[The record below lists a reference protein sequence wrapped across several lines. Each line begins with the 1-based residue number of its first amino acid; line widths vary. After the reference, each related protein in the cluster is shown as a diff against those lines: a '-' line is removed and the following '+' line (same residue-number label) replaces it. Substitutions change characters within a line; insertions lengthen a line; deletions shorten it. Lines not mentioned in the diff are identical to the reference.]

1 MMLALMVLANI
12 NLKAQTADKDK
23 KLTFMLYGASFAIPQ
38 NGWFEIAC
46 QNMGADGINKAVS
59 GEAIYN
65 DAIRMSEDRN
75 YTLDELDRTDV
86 LVIMH
91 VHNQN
96 VAAEANLKEGY
107 KDYTVS
113 ASMGYAPA
121 YDYVIKKY
129 QADCAALE
137 FNEDSEWYGVEG
149 GKPARIMFCTHWHD
163 GRADY
168 NPAIRKLA
176 EKWKFPLIKFDE
188 NIGFSKED
196 NQQDKGQPSRE
207 WAHDTETLYGLQFG
221 WHPKRGLNSAIQHR
235 MAAIFTKAVEDAYGS
250 EFECEFP
257 FEISIKPVSEVVL
270 PGEDAKFAVNF
281 KNGKFPYSFTGS
293 FSGSD
298 LEGKVNILTLE
309 GVEKNAKISLDA
321 THSPWAEEEAQTS
334 SGTAKVLVANYCASP
349 DYDSYVNQLNGSQN
363 NDSEDEI
370 QLKVAGN
377 ASRKAYISFKVNEE
391 MPREAEKIILRLY
404 YYKQTLGY
412 FNNEENRKIEG
423 VEVIG
428 IEGNNSVY
436 NDGKNNWSN
445 SPSHKFEGI
454 DATTEI
460 TSDMLGS
467 WVSID
472 VTDWAKK
479 NLASLE
485 TQYGDKNTGHL
496 TFRLYVKDNSS
507 NALMN
512 FYSTE
517 GAAKLPQAAAATG
530 TQPGGPQLLFVN
542 DATVEENA
550 TVTIGDALTDNP
562 SFEWTADM
570 ATGDWGSGNQN
581 PFEDILI
588 TTGSVDASNLKVA
601 ITPKSPEFN
610 QKTQPTKWD
619 ENCGMN
625 IFMWNQMIAVEDGVD
640 GTKNNV
646 DGYYWTPETT
656 PSIDGTSIE
665 NVVIPCSGVYELSIT
680 SDDETIEITNS
691 PVTFTVYPSTNLT
704 YSYIWNKNEITEGI
718 NISGYTVENGSMVV
732 DEELAKNQ
740 YVLYIPGV
748 YLLSDISY
756 MLDYTP
762 SDNVNTNQMAKS
774 VKRKATITGT
784 TTNGGTMDLTGW
796 DGSSS
801 ATLYLTLSKNGAST
815 PKTGNSE
822 TSTASILLSTGSSNE
837 TTGIDVIETTEGK
850 TEYYNLQGVRIIN
863 PEKGLFIKVEG
874 GKASKIIL

>member
-12 NLKAQTADKDK
+12 NLKAQTADNDK
-23 KLTFMLYGASFAIPQ
+23 KLTFMLFGASFAVPE

-46 QNMGADGINKAVS
+46 QNMGIDGINKAVS
-59 GEAIYN
+59 GAAIYD
-65 DAIRMSEDRN
+65 DAIRMSKGEC
-75 YTLDELDRTDV
+75 YSFEELDRTDI

-96 VAAEANLKEGY
+96 VADGTNLKENY
-107 KDYTVS
+107 EDYNVS
-113 ASMGYAPA
+113 TSMGYAPA

-137 FNEDSEWYGVEG
+137 NDPNSKWYGVEG
-149 GKPARIMFCTHWHD
+149 GKPAHIMFCTHWHD

-176 EKWKFPLIKFDE
+176 EKWKFPLIEFDK

-207 WAHDTETLYGLQFG
+207 WAHDTETLYNLQFG
-221 WHPKRGLNSAIQHR
+221 WHPLRGLNSAIQHR
-235 MAAIFTKAVEDAYGS
+235 MAAIFTKAVEDAYRYQ
-250 EFECEFP
+250 FP
-257 FEISIKPVSEVVL
+257 FEISIKPVSEVVW

-281 KNGKFPYSFTGS
+281 KNGKYPYSLIGD
-293 FSGSD
+293 FSASD
-298 LEGKVNILTLE
+298 LDGKVHIVTLE
-309 GVEKNAKISLDA
+309 GVEKNAKITLNA

-334 SGTAKVLVANYCASP
+334 SGTAKVLVADYCATP
-349 DYDSYVNQLNGSQN
+349 DYDSYVSRLSPGSN
-363 NDSEDEI
+363 YKEANDL

-377 ASRKAYISFKVNEE
+377 ASRKAYISFQVNDD
-391 MPREAEKIILRLY
+391 MPRDAKKIILRLY
-404 YYKQTLGY
+404 YYDHTLGY
-412 FNNEENRKIEG
+412 FSNESKKIEG

-428 IEGNNSVY
+428 IEGNTSVY
-436 NDGKNNWSN
+436 NDINWDQS
-445 SPSHKFEGI
+445 SSHNFESI

-460 TSDMLGS
+460 TSDMLNS

-479 NLASLE
+479 TLASLE
-485 TQYGDKNTGHL
+485 TQWGNKKTGHL

-517 GAAKLPQAAAATG
+517 GAANLPQAADATG
-530 TQPGGPQLLFVN
+530 TQPGGPQLLFV
-542 DATVEENA
+542 ENA
-550 TVTIGDALTDNP
+550 TITIGDAIKGNP

-570 ATGDWGSGNQN
+570 ATGDWGSEN

-588 TTGSVDASNLKVA
+588 TTGSVDVSNLKVA
-601 ITPKSPEFN
+601 ITPTFE
-610 QKTQPTKWD
+610 QKTQPEKWE
-619 ENCGMN
+619 ENCGLN
-625 IFMWNQMIAVEDGVD
+625 IFMWNQMIAVEEGVD

-646 DGYYWTPETT
+646 DGYYWNPETNPYVEET
-656 PSIDGTSIE
+656 SNGTSIKD
-665 NVVIPCSGVYELSIT
+665 VVIPCSGEYELSIT
-680 SDDETIEITNS
+680 SDDETIEIINS
-691 PVTFTVYPSTNLT
+691 PVTFTVHPSTNLT
-704 YSYIWNKNEITEGI
+704 YSYTWNEKEITEGI

-756 MLDYTP
+756 TLDYTP

-774 VKRKATITGT
+774 VKRKATLTGT

-796 DGSSS
+796 DGSQ
-801 ATLYLTLSKNGAST
+801 ATLQLTLSKNGAST
-815 PKTGNSE
+815 PKTTDGES
-822 TSTASILLSTGSSNE
+822 STASILLSTGSSSS
-837 TTGIDVIETTEGK
+837 TTGIDVIETNEGE
-850 TEYYNLQGVRIIN
+850 TEYYNLQGVRIMN

>member
-1 MMLALMVLANI
+1 MKKLTLIMVFALMLLANI
-12 NLKAQTADKDK
+12 NLKAQSADKDK

-46 QNMGADGINKAVS
+46 QDMGADAINKAVS

-65 DAIRMSEDRN
+65 DAIRMSENRN

-96 VAAEANLKEGY
+96 VAAETNLKENY
-107 KDYTVS
+107 EDYTVS

-137 FNEDSEWYGVEG
+137 KNPDSKWYGVEG

-163 GRADY
+163 GRAEY

-207 WAHDTETLYGLQFG
+207 WAHDTETLYNLQFG
-221 WHPKRGLNSAIQHR
+221 WHPKRGLNSPIQHR
-235 MAAIFTKAVEDAYGS
+235 MAAIFTKAVEEAYGY
-250 EFECEFP
+250 EFP
-257 FEISIKPVSEVVL
+257 FEMSIKPVSEVVL
-270 PGEDAKFAVNF
+270 PGEDAKIAVNF

-298 LEGKVNILTLE
+298 LEGKVNIVTLE

-321 THSPWAEEEAQTS
+321 THSPWEGEVAQKS
-334 SGTAKVLVANYCASP
+334 SGSAKVLVSDYCATP
-349 DYDSYVNQLNGSQN
+349 DFDSYVTQLNGSQN
-363 NDSEDEI
+363 NDSADEI

-377 ASRKAYISFKVNEE
+377 ASRKAYIGFQVTED
-391 MPREAEKIILRLY
+391 MPRDAEKIILRLY
-404 YYKQTLGY
+404 YYQQTLGY
-412 FNNEENRKIEG
+412 FNEEKSRPIEG

-428 IEGNNSVY
+428 IEGNTAKY
-436 NDGKNNWSN
+436 NGININWST
-445 SPSHKFEGI
+445 SSSHSFEGI

-479 NLASLE
+479 TLAALE
-485 TQYGDKNTGHL
+485 SQHGDKKTGHL

-517 GAAKLPQAAAATG
+517 GAAKLPQVAATTG

-542 DATVEENA
+542 DASVEENA
-550 TVTIGDALTDNP
+550 TVTIGDALNDNP

-570 ATGDWGSGNQN
+570 ASGDWSSEN
-581 PFEDILI
+581 PFEELLI
-588 TTGSVDASNLKVA
+588 TTGTVDASKLEVK
-601 ITPKSPEFN
+601 ITPKFD
-610 QKTQPTKWD
+610 QTTQPSAWSED
-619 ENCGMN
+619 CGMSQS
-625 IFMWNQMIAVEDGVD
+625 IWNQMIAVENGVN

-646 DGYYWTPETT
+646 DGYYWNPETT
-656 PSIDGTSIE
+656 PSIDGTSIT
-665 NVVIPCSGVYELSIT
+665 NVVIPCSGEYELSIT
-680 SDDETIEITNS
+680 STDESIEIINS
-691 PVTFTVYPSTNLT
+691 PVSFTVYPSTNLI
-704 YSYIWNKNEITEGI
+704 YSYMWNDKEITEGI
-718 NISGYTVENGSMVV
+718 NISGYSVDEDLMVV
-732 DEELAKNQ
+732 NEELAKDK

-748 YLLSDISY
+748 YLSDISY
-756 MLDYTP
+756 TLDFTP
-762 SDNVNTNQMAKS
+762 SDNVNTNQIAKA
-774 VKRKATITGT
+774 VKRKVTQSGTIK
-784 TTNGGTMDLTGW
+784 NGAAMDLSGW
-796 DGSSS
+796 DGSQ
-801 ATLYLTLSKNGAST
+801 ATLYLTLSKNGATT
-815 PKTGNSE
+815 PKSGNNE
-822 TSTASILLSTGSSNE
+822 TSTASIILKTGASNE
-837 TTGIDVIETTEGK
+837 TTGIGVMEMLEGEA
-850 TEYYNLQGVRIIN
+850 EYYNLQGVKIKN